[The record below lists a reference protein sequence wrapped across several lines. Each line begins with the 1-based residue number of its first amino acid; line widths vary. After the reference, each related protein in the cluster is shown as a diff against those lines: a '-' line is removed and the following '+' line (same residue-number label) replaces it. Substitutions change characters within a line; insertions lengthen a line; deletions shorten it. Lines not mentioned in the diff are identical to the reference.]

1 MDEAAPGDPRE
12 QSPAPS
18 GRTYVGLL
26 ENITANSMDEDYAHV
41 SQRRAPGEKRSRR
54 PGTPTLVIVAVFGL
68 LVATAGVQTARH
80 QPAEQRSQQSL
91 ESQVRDRRTGLD
103 GARAELAALQ
113 RSVTRTQQQALQTS
127 ASGRAL
133 RAQLDRLGLVAG
145 SVPATGP
152 GVRIVVDDGP
162 PTRGGRQAVLD
173 TDLQILANGLWA
185 SGAEAVSI
193 NGQRLTN
200 LSAIRVAGDAI
211 TVNLRSLKPPYTVD
225 AIGDPNQLAARFLDS
240 DAGTWWLNLKTV
252 YKLRFDMNT
261 EDSLNVPA
269 APPLT
274 LRHAKPAGNHQ

>member
-1 MDEAAPGDPRE
+1 MGESAPGDPRE
-12 QSPAPS
+12 QSPAPP

-26 ENITANSMDEDYAHV
+26 DNITAHSMDEDYAHV
-41 SQRRAPGEKRSRR
+41 SQRRAAGEKRSRR

-68 LVATAGVQTARH
+68 LVATAAVQTARQ

-103 GARAELAALQ
+103 DARAQLAALQ
-113 RSVTRTQQQALQTS
+113 RSVTRTQEQALQTS